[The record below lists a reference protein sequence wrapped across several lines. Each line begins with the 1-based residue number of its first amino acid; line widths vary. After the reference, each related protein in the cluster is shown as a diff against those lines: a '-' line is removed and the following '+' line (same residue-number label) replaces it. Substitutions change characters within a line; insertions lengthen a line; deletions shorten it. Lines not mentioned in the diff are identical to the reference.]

1 MSTLF
6 IKGIDMNRTAYP
18 TDLTDA
24 QWKRA
29 EKLIPAAKIGGRP
42 RTTEM
47 RQIVDAVLY
56 LSRGGIA
63 WRLLPHDFPVWST
76 VYHYF
81 RSFKKD
87 GTWKKIHDS
96 LRDEVRKEAGRKVNP
111 SAAIID
117 SQSVKTTEK
126 KGFAA
131 MTRGRK

>member
-1 MSTLF
+1 M
-6 IKGIDMNRTAYP
+6 GRTAYP

-29 EKLIPAAKIGGRP
+29 EGLIPPAKKGGRP
-42 RTTEM
+42 RTIEM
-47 RQIVDAVLY
+47 REVFDAMLY
-56 LSRGGIA
+56 VVRGGIA
-63 WRLLPHDFPVWST
+63 WRSLPHDFPGWST

-81 RSFKKD
+81 RCFRKD
-87 GTWKKIHDS
+87 GTWQSIHDA
-96 LRDEVRKEAGRKVNP
+96 LRNEVRSEAGRETSP

>member
-1 MSTLF
+1 MA
-6 IKGIDMNRTAYP
+6 RAAYP

-29 EKLIPAAKIGGRP
+29 ETLIPPAKRGGRP
-42 RTTEM
+42 RTIEM
-47 RQIVDAVLY
+47 REVFNAILY
-56 LSRGGIA
+56 LMRGGMA
-63 WRLLPHDFPVWST
+63 WRLLPHDFPGWST

-81 RSFKKD
+81 RCFRKN
-87 GTWKKIHDS
+87 GTWQRIHDA
-96 LRDEVRKEAGRKVNP
+96 LRDEVRSEAGREASP
-111 SAAIID
+111 SAAVID

>member
-1 MSTLF
+1 
-6 IKGIDMNRTAYP
+6 MNRSAYP

-56 LSRGGIA
+56 LSRGGMA

-81 RSFKKD
+81 RCFKKD

-131 MTRGRK
+131 MMRGRK

>member
-1 MSTLF
+1 
-6 IKGIDMNRTAYP
+6 MNRAPYP
-18 TDLTDA
+18 TDLTDV
-24 QWKRA
+24 QWKRT

-47 RQIVDAVLY
+47 REIMDAILY
-56 LSRGGIA
+56 LTRGGIA

-81 RSFKKD
+81 RAFKKD
-87 GTWKKIHDS
+87 GTWIKIHDS
-96 LRDEVRKEAGRKVNP
+96 LRDEVRKKDGRKAGP

-126 KGFAA
+126 KGFAG
-131 MTRGRK
+131 MTQGRK